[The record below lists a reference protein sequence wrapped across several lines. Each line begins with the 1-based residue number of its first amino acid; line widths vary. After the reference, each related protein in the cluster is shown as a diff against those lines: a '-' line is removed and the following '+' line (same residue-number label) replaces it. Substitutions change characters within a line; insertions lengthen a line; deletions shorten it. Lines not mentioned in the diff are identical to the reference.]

1 MLTFTRIGSKNDKI
15 WGDIPAYKPTTS
27 RPELPSPA
35 TRVTAIT
42 MTPVSQST
50 AIPVSPSTKTPTATT
65 TRAVTSP
72 LTTKRPDVRKAPAGG
87 VVDDKPDFCNTSFDA
102 VSVIRQDTF
111 FFKGKYTWRLGAKGL
126 YPGYP
131 ALIGRLWYELPADMD
146 HVDAV
151 YERQDGKIVFF
162 IG

>member
-1 MLTFTRIGSKNDKI
+1 MLTFTCIGSKNDKI
-15 WGDIPAYKPTTS
+15 WGNIPAYRPTTS

-35 TRVTAIT
+35 TRVTTVTTTA
-42 MTPVSQST
+42 VSRST
-50 AIPVSPSTKTPTATT
+50 TIPVSPSSKSPATT
-65 TRAVTSP
+65 TVRAVTSP
-72 LTTKRPDVRKAPAGG
+72 PTTKRPDVRKAPAVV
-87 VVDDKPDFCNTSFDA
+87 VVDEKPDFCNTSFDA

-111 FFKGKYTWRLGAKGL
+111 FFKGKYTWRLGVKGL